1 MTRKNR
7 SQRALD
13 WERRTSRRVML
24 ALGGGL
30 ALALLLSFFMDE
42 MGFPKYLRMLR
53 HARQLEQEITT
64 LQQSNTELQTEI
76 SRLQYDPVRME
87 ELARE
92 RLGYVRKGETVYQIV
107 PPRDMADQ
115 TAEPITERST
125 DPK

>member
-7 SQRALD
+7 SQRSLD
-13 WERRTSRRVML
+13 WERRTGRRVML
-24 ALGGGL
+24 ALGSGL

-53 HARQLEQEITT
+53 HAQQLEQEIKT
-64 LQQSNTELQTEI
+64 LEQSNGELRTEI
-76 SRLQYDPVRME
+76 SRIQHDPVRME

-107 PPRDMADQ
+107 PPRDATDQ
-115 TAEPITERST
+115 TQEPLLEQPHDTR
-125 DPK
+125 